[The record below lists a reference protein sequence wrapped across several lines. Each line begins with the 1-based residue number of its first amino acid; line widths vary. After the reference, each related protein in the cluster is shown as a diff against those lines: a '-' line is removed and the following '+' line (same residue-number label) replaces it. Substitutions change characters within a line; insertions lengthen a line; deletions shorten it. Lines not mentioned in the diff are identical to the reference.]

1 MTTQFALL
9 TIPDGSHIEAETRS
23 AIVDEIIPG
32 HGALPSGNEGAAAA
46 LNLREEHLADI
57 AHRAQAIVMASVT
70 DSSPDAIRALSEDAL
85 TAIYHD
91 RGTQEVE
98 IEAWDSD
105 IPLFLLASSYTP
117 YTARPRPIGDQIV
130 FLDPLNEATFL
141 DSLVAA
147 GFAELYVRDADDE
160 S

>member
-9 TIPDGSHIEAETRS
+9 TIPDGTMIEADTRT

-32 HGALPSGNEGAAAA
+32 HGALAAGDIEAA
-46 LNLREEHLADI
+46 LILREEHLADI
-57 AHRAQAIVMASVT
+57 AHRAQAIVMAALT
-70 DSSPDAIRALSEDAL
+70 ETGPTAIRSLGEDAL

-91 RGTQEVE
+91 RSSQTVE
-98 IEAWDSD
+98 IEAWNSD
-105 IPLFLLASSYTP
+105 IPLFLLASAYAP
-117 YTARPRPIGDQIV
+117 YTQTPRPTGEQVV

-147 GFAELYVRDADDE
+147 GFAELYVRDDE
-160 S
+160 DS